1 MNVINLPPVLPGD
14 LDLKALNLIL
24 QTEEVM
30 LDWRNVKEAPEDHI
44 AVLLAGMD
52 LVEHSE
58 ILGIGTIP
66 DELSDVVL
74 RALSRSES
82 KAPHLH
88 EHKGLINKS
97 LSPIVWEPEE
107 KTDLDSVV
115 PPLENVQQSLVVQPI
130 VEAPRSF
137 LQPPSPAA
145 LRDELEQ
152 LVLQDLLGPA
162 GGPEEELD
170 EGSVRDRYLV
180 GMLAPEISKLCR
192 KNWMSWRSLRRAAL
206 RTALTMT
213 RRCKS
218 QVSSPH
224 PLA

>member
-24 QTEEVM
+24 QTEEVT

-58 ILGIGTIP
+58 ILGIGTVP

-88 EHKGLINKS
+88 EHKGPINKS

-115 PPLENVQQSLVVQPI
+115 PPLEMCNN
-130 VEAPRSF
+130 
-137 LQPPSPAA
+137 LQ
-145 LRDELEQ
+145 
-152 LVLQDLLGPA
+152 
-162 GGPEEELD
+162 
-170 EGSVRDRYLV
+170 
-180 GMLAPEISKLCR
+180 
-192 KNWMSWRSLRRAAL
+192 
-206 RTALTMT
+206 
-213 RRCKS
+213 
-218 QVSSPH
+218 
-224 PLA
+224 